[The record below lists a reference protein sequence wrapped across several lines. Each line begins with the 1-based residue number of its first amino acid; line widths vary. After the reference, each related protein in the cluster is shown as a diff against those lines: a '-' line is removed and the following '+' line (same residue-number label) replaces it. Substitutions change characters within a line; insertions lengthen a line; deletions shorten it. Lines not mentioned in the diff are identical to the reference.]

1 MRRKG
6 RVSMEKLGQILQM
19 REKRR
24 SIRTIARCLHMSR
37 KTVKKYLQEN
47 LHKECLNK
55 NIQYQTHSPNDKLN
69 PDDIPNWAQEIDIE
83 LVLKELGKGISYKV
97 LYEELKPTISYF
109 SFWRFFRKL
118 YGLKRQNIS
127 IRIIHKPGEKTYV
140 DFCDGIQIFDEL
152 TGEVIKTHL
161 FVATLPFSQYT
172 FAEFTLDQ
180 KLETF
185 IELHDKTWEFFGG
198 VTDYTVPDNLKSAVS
213 KAHRYDPDCNKS
225 FCEYA
230 NHVGF
235 AVLPARPYKPRDKA
249 SVEGNIH
256 HIQKSFFQRVRNKKY
271 QTLFELNQDFKIFLK
286 EFNNSIMKDYGV
298 SRKERFSTEEAYLKA
313 VPAEKFQ
320 LFNWKIAK
328 VHPDCHIQVE
338 KNFYSVPFHFA
349 GKEVRV
355 RYSKNYLEV
364 FSSNGEL
371 LSSHKKIKGI
381 GKSSTDPGHWPQ
393 EKQRYLSFDINK
405 AKLEAKKIG
414 ENTYKLIDF
423 LFSQSHPL
431 RFLRP
436 VQGMLRL
443 VYSNK
448 FNKEDMEYA
457 AKMAF
462 SHKIYRLSYIT
473 DCCIFHVNGGAKPR
487 ATQAPIRTLNTI
499 HLHQSKEKIF
509 N

>member
-1 MRRKG
+1 
-6 RVSMEKLGQILQM
+6 MEKLEQILHMWEQ
-19 REKRR
+19 KR
-24 SIRTIARCLHMSR
+24 SIRTIAKCLHMSR

-47 LHKECLNK
+47 SGKI
-55 NIQYQTHSPNDKLN
+55 NINAKIQDQTSLLKDK
-69 PDDIPNWAQEIDIE
+69 PIPEDIPIWAQEIDIE
-83 LVLKELGKGISYKV
+83 LILRELGKGISYKV
-97 LYEELKPTISYF
+97 LYEEIKPTVGYF

-127 IRIIHKPGEKTYV
+127 IRIIHKPGEKAFV
-140 DFCDGIQIFDEL
+140 DFCDGIQIIDEL

-161 FVATLPFSQYT
+161 YVATLPFSQYT

-185 IELHDKTWEFFGG
+185 IEMHDKSWNFFGG
-198 VTDYTVPDNLKSAVS
+198 VTDYTVPDNLKSAVN

-256 HIQKSFFQRVRNKKY
+256 HIQSSFFQRVRNKRY
-271 QTLFELNQDFKIFLK
+271 QTLFELNQDFKVFLK

-298 SRKERFSTEEAYLKA
+298 SRKERFSTEEPYLKPLP
-313 VPAEKFQ
+313 VEKFQ
-320 LFNWKIAK
+320 LFNWKTAK

-338 KNFYSVPFHFA
+338 KNFYSVPFQYV

-355 RYSKNYLEV
+355 RHSKNYLEV
-364 FSSNGEL
+364 FYSNGEL
-371 LSSHKKIKGI
+371 LSTHKKLKGL
-381 GKSSTDPGHWPQ
+381 GKTSTDPGHWPK
-393 EKQRYLSFDINK
+393 EKQSYLSFDINK
-405 AKLEAKKIG
+405 AKLEAKSIG

-457 AKMAF
+457 TKMAF

-473 DCCIFHVNGGAKPR
+473 DCCTFHVNGGAKPR
-487 ATQAPIRTLNTI
+487 TTQAPIRNPNTI
-499 HLHQSKEKIF
+499 HLHQSNGKII

>member
-1 MRRKG
+1 MWEQK
-6 RVSMEKLGQILQM
+6 
-19 REKRR
+19 R
-24 SIRTIARCLHMSR
+24 SIRTISRCLHMSR
-37 KTVKKYLQEN
+37 KTVKKYIQDNSDKIIIDEKIQTQPLS
-47 LHKECLNK
+47 LNDTV
-55 NIQYQTHSPNDKLN
+55 ISDV
-69 PDDIPNWAQEIDIE
+69 IPIWAQEVDIE
-83 LVLKELGKGISYKV
+83 YVLKELAKGISYKV
-97 LYEELKPTISYF
+97 LYEETNPAIGYF
-109 SFWRFFRKL
+109 GFWRFFRKRL
-118 YGLKRQNIS
+118 GAKKQNIS
-127 IRIIHKPGEKTYV
+127 IRIIYKPGEKAFV
-140 DFCDGIQIFDEL
+140 DYCDGIQIIDEL

-185 IELHDKTWEFFGG
+185 IEMHDKTWSFFGG

-213 KAHRYDPDCNKS
+213 KAHHYDPDCNKS

-249 SVEGNIH
+249 SVKGNIH
-256 HIQKSFFQRVRNKKY
+256 HIQSSFFQRVRNKRYK
-271 QTLFELNQDFKIFLK
+271 TLYELNQDFKIFLN

-298 SRKERFSTEEAYLKA
+298 SRKERFSTKESNLKPLP
-313 VPAEKFQ
+313 VEKFQ

-338 KNFYSVPFHFA
+338 KNFYSVPYHYV

-355 RYSKNYLEV
+355 RHSKNYLEV
-364 FSSNGEL
+364 FYSSGEL
-371 LSSHKKIKGI
+371 LSTHKKLKGI
-381 GKSSTDPGHWPQ
+381 GKSSTDPRHWPK
-393 EKQRYLSFDINK
+393 EKQCYLSFNINK
-405 AKLEAKKIG
+405 AQLEAKIIG

-423 LFSQSHPL
+423 LYSQSHPL

-443 VYSNK
+443 VHANK
-448 FNKEDMEYA
+448 FSKEDMEYA
-457 AKMAF
+457 TKMAF
-462 SHKIYRLSYIT
+462 AHKIYRLSYIT
-473 DCCIFHVNGGAKPR
+473 DCCIFHLNGGAKPR
-487 ATQAPIRTLNTI
+487 TTQAPIRNPNTI
-499 HLHQSKEKIF
+499 HLHQNKEKMF